1 MRIFTYWQKM
11 QLVVSL
17 CQHKERRNYLEN
29 LAELR
34 RKAGLTQEE
43 LGRKIGVSKWTILR
57 WEKGYVN
64 PDVDDINKIHA
75 AIHDWKTK
83 DFSITVRK
91 GEIMI
96 EWNEDPAV
104 VEEIIGYLYK
114 IMGGRNVN
122 T

>member
-1 MRIFTYWQKM
+1 M
-11 QLVVSL
+11 
-17 CQHKERRNYLEN
+17 EN

-57 WEKGYVN
+57 WEKGYSVPN
-64 PDVDDINKIHA
+64 LEDINKIHA
-75 AIHDWKTK
+75 AIHDWKTE

-91 GEIMI
+91 GEVLI
-96 EWNEDPAV
+96 EWNENPAV
-104 VEEIIGYLYK
+104 LKEIIGYLCK
-114 IMGGRNVN
+114 IMGGTNSVS